1 MQNKEKC
8 LHATP
13 LSETVL
19 IPTIQIREGRKSKEK
34 KKKERNEGG
43 KETKRGEGRLE
54 GKGEGGWEA
63 GGGGEEE
70 GEEEEQEGRDSTL
83 KCFVLDLYV
92 DRFKRIKIK
101 VKHDF
106 VCLKI

>member
-19 IPTIQIREGRKSKEK
+19 IPTIQIREGRKSKEEK
-34 KKKERNEGG
+34 KGM

-54 GKGEGGWEA
+54 GKG
-63 GGGGEEE
+63 
-70 GEEEEQEGRDSTL
+70 
-83 KCFVLDLYV
+83 V
-92 DRFKRIKIK
+92 
-101 VKHDF
+101 
-106 VCLKI
+106 

>member
-1 MQNKEKC
+1 MQHLWVKQYWFPPFKSEKEGN
-8 LHATP
+8 
-13 LSETVL
+13 
-19 IPTIQIREGRKSKEK
+19 QK
-34 KKKERNEGG
+34 KKKRKEWRREGN
-43 KETKRGEGRLE
+43 KEGR
-54 GKGEGGWEA
+54 GQARRGEGGWEA

>member
-34 KKKERNEGG
+34 KERNEGG

-54 GKGEGGWEA
+54 GKGEGGW
-63 GGGGEEE
+63 GEEE
-70 GEEEEQEGRDSTL
+70 EEEQEQEGRDSTL

>member
-34 KKKERNEGG
+34 KKGMKEGR
-43 KETKRGEGRLE
+43 KQRGER
-54 GKGEGGWEA
+54 A
-63 GGGGEEE
+63 G
-70 GEEEEQEGRDSTL
+70 
-83 KCFVLDLYV
+83 
-92 DRFKRIKIK
+92 
-101 VKHDF
+101 
-106 VCLKI
+106 

>member
-19 IPTIQIREGRKSKEK
+19 IPTIQLREGRKSKEK
-34 KKKERNEGG
+34 KKKGMKEGR
-43 KETKRGEGRLE
+43 KQRGERAGWKGRERVGGRL
-54 GKGEGGWEA
+54 G
-63 GGGGEEE
+63 E

>member
-19 IPTIQIREGRKSKEK
+19 IPTIQIREGRKSKG
-34 KKKERNEGG
+34 KKERNEGG

-63 GGGGEEE
+63 GGGGGGGGAGRE
-70 GEEEEQEGRDSTL
+70 GLHL
-83 KCFVLDLYV
+83 KML
-92 DRFKRIKIK
+92 RFRFIRRQI
-101 VKHDF
+101 
-106 VCLKI
+106 

>member
-19 IPTIQIREGRKSKEK
+19 IPTIQIREGRKSKEEK
-34 KKKERNEGG
+34 KGM

-54 GKGEGGWEA
+54 GKGEGGGRRRSRE
-63 GGGGEEE
+63 GGRE
-70 GEEEEQEGRDSTL
+70 GLHLKMHPIRFIGRQ
-83 KCFVLDLYV
+83 
-92 DRFKRIKIK
+92 I
-101 VKHDF
+101 
-106 VCLKI
+106 

>member
-1 MQNKEKC
+1 M
-8 LHATP
+8 HATP

-34 KKKERNEGG
+34 KKKGM
-43 KETKRGEGRLE
+43 KEGRKQR
-54 GKGEGGWEA
+54 GGRAGWKGRERVGGW
-63 GGGGEEE
+63 GEEE
-70 GEEEEQEGRDSTL
+70 EEQEQEGRDSTL

>member
-34 KKKERNEGG
+34 KERNEGG

-54 GKGEGGWEA
+54 GERVGGRLGE
-63 GGGGEEE
+63 GEEE

>member
-1 MQNKEKC
+1 MK
-8 LHATP
+8 
-13 LSETVL
+13 
-19 IPTIQIREGRKSKEK
+19 EGRKQ
-34 KKKERNEGG
+34 
-43 KETKRGEGRLE
+43 RGERAGWKGRERVGGRL
-54 GKGEGGWEA
+54 G
-63 GGGGEEE
+63 E

>member
-34 KKKERNEGG
+34 KKKKGMKEGR
-43 KETKRGEGRLE
+43 KQRGERAGWKGRERVGGRL
-54 GKGEGGWEA
+54 GE
-63 GGGGEEE
+63 GEEE
-70 GEEEEQEGRDSTL
+70 EEEEQEGRDSTL
-83 KCFVLDLYV
+83 KCFVLDL
-92 DRFKRIKIK
+92 
-101 VKHDF
+101 
-106 VCLKI
+106 

>member
-19 IPTIQIREGRKSKEK
+19 IPTIQLREGRKSKE

-63 GGGGEEE
+63 GGGGGGGGAGRE
-70 GEEEEQEGRDSTL
+70 GLHL
-83 KCFVLDLYV
+83 KML
-92 DRFKRIKIK
+92 RFRFIRRQI
-101 VKHDF
+101 
-106 VCLKI
+106 

>member
-34 KKKERNEGG
+34 KKKGMKEGR
-43 KETKRGEGRLE
+43 KQRGER
-54 GKGEGGWEA
+54 A
-63 GGGGEEE
+63 G
-70 GEEEEQEGRDSTL
+70 
-83 KCFVLDLYV
+83 
-92 DRFKRIKIK
+92 
-101 VKHDF
+101 
-106 VCLKI
+106 

>member
-13 LSETVL
+13 LSETAL

-34 KKKERNEGG
+34 EGMKEGG

-54 GKGEGGWEA
+54 GKGEGGRE
-63 GGGGEEE
+63 GGGRRKSRKERRE
-70 GEEEEQEGRDSTL
+70 GLHL
-83 KCFVLDLYV
+83 KMHGV
-92 DRFKRIKIK
+92 RFISRQI
-101 VKHDF
+101 
-106 VCLKI
+106 

>member
-34 KKKERNEGG
+34 KERNEGG

-54 GKGEGGWEA
+54 GKGEGGW
-63 GGGGEEE
+63 GEEE
-70 GEEEEQEGRDSTL
+70 EEQEQEGRDSTL

>member
-34 KKKERNEGG
+34 KKERNEGG

-63 GGGGEEE
+63 GGGGGGGGGGAGRE
-70 GEEEEQEGRDSTL
+70 GLHL
-83 KCFVLDLYV
+83 KML
-92 DRFKRIKIK
+92 RFRFISRQI
-101 VKHDF
+101 
-106 VCLKI
+106 